1 MTFKSAGTG
10 LSRNLLLVRLKEK
23 TSSHEICFFNLPPT
37 VSGALTSFEE
47 QNRGFNIENQVTC
60 WHLTAPKRANNTF
73 FKKPKQTSCL
83 LACRNNNMC
92 INLLH
97 STVFQTIYGAC

>member
-23 TSSHEICFFNLPPT
+23 TSSHEICFFFFFTVPPT

-47 QNRGFNIENQVTC
+47 QNKQAIQHQEPSNM
-60 WHLTAPKRANNTF
+60 AP
-73 FKKPKQTSCL
+73 PY
-83 LACRNNNMC
+83 
-92 INLLH
+92 H
-97 STVFQTIYGAC
+97 V